1 MPGAEPMPILLIL
14 SVAAACL
21 QLPWPAPPAGVGPRG
36 ALALTTA
43 VALLPVLAAAALSG
57 WVVAALRRRPGE
69 RPAVLAR
76 YARLRRAV
84 GLLNL
89 GATAGAVV
97 GLGWGDT
104 VWNGPWFRLGAA
116 RLLAPGAELLV
127 PAPYFLALVLC
138 WAAYYP
144 AERALHRTSS
154 RADSPEGFWSLP
166 GYVLFHLRQFVLLV
180 GLPVGLCVAQ
190 QGLARAAPETV
201 HDDRF
206 QLGSLAVG
214 VAVFVLLP
222 RAVKPALGLRPLPP
236 GPVRDRLEATARRLG
251 VRYTD
256 LLLWPTRGAMANAM
270 VVGVVPWARYV
281 IFTDR
286 LLEGMAPDELDA
298 VFGHEAGHV
307 RHGHIPYYVAFLVL
321 SASAAT
327 AGLAALAQA
336 LDLDRWAR
344 EQADWANWLPLPPL
358 LMTGAYIF
366 LVFGLLSR
374 RCERQADVFG
384 CRAGSCADPACAG
397 HDETTALVPRG
408 RGLCR
413 TGVLALVRAL
423 DRVAV
428 LNGMDGLTGRPAARG
443 LSRRVWA
450 WLRAWQHGP
459 VADRIEFLLQLSEDP
474 SLGDRVDRR
483 VRWFRRALAALLIA
497 SLAAIGSVVGW
508 AELWRML

>member
-1 MPGAEPMPILLIL
+1 MPILLIL

-21 QLPWPAPPAGVGPRG
+21 QLPWPAPPPGVGPAG
-36 ALALTTA
+36 SLALTA
-43 VALLPVLAAAALSG
+43 AAALLPVLAAAALSG
-57 WVVAALRRRPGE
+57 WTVASLRRRPAE
-69 RPAVLAR
+69 RPAILAR
-76 YARLRRAV
+76 YGRLRRAI
-84 GLLNL
+84 GIFNL
-89 GATAGAVV
+89 CAAAAAVV

-104 VWNGPWFRLGAA
+104 VWNGPWFRLGGSQ
-116 RLLAPGAELLV
+116 LLAPAAELLV
-127 PAPYFLALVLC
+127 PAPYFLALILC

-154 RADSPEGFWSLP
+154 RADSSEGFWSLP
-166 GYVLFHLRQFVLLV
+166 GYVLFHLRQFALLV

-190 QGLARAAPETV
+190 QGLARVNPELV
-201 HDDRF
+201 QNDWF
-206 QLGSLAVG
+206 QLASIVVG
-214 VAVFVLLP
+214 VGVFVLLP
-222 RAVKPALGLRPLPP
+222 RVVKPVLGLKPLPP
-236 GPVRDRLEATARRLG
+236 GPARDRLEATARRLG

-327 AGLAALAQA
+327 AGLAALAKA
-336 LDLDRWAR
+336 LDLDRWVR
-344 EQADWANWLPLPPL
+344 EQAAWAEWLPLPPL

-384 CRAGSCADPACAG
+384 CRAGSCGHPACTG
-397 HDETTALVPRG
+397 HDEKTVLVPRG

-428 LNGMDGLTGRPAARG
+428 LNGMDGLAGRPAARG
-443 LSRRVWA
+443 LGNRVWA

-483 VRWFRRALAALLIA
+483 VRVFRRALAALLIA
-497 SLAAIGSVVGW
+497 ALVALGSAVGW